1 MNTKLFLLAKAAISG
16 LSVTLLSVTLWVPH
30 TQAAPLRLAHN
41 GEVHPDKV
49 HSDKAAAKSGDNK
62 NVDGKNAPSAKQKAP
77 IHQAAP
83 HQTPASSTTYG
94 HQMPQSSQPTSR
106 TLPPLPDKLPAWM
119 NNKEQNHLFYKR
131 GVYNDDVYN
140 IRPLAL
146 DLNAVAVGHAF
157 AYEDLVTGRAA
168 TLETQTFE
176 RIKRVLKSPPK
187 FMPDE
192 ANISPTFGR
201 RYGVLEQMFDW
212 THILHAQTVDVLAS
226 TQMTPA
232 QKDKE
237 IKALWDFYFT
247 SVPYAITPLPMNM
260 EWLDSQPYSM
270 AFRRKYPKVNGLF
283 WGYHWL
289 QGAMYDGLD
298 GIRLEQQR
306 TSYEV
311 MGKRYHDIE
320 LYRTDRPFMPMFAE
334 VSPKFGAK
342 YPHIANAFD
351 NLHMLHDMV
360 NDILASDWISE
371 KQKAEQI
378 ARAMWIVSHDAH
390 RNEQPGDKG
399 EGLHDHRFMEGMP
412 GMGMMKGSTT
422 EVMYM
427 PKMGWMRMD
436 ECHHCSMPLPTG
448 ENAWRASTVS
458 AEGWTM
464 RTRCALCA
472 RDMGAESKGEAILR
486 IPLES
491 TDKTLVVLSSADGTL
506 RTVTP
511 NVLFLEEPGSHA
523 KCHEWSRAFS
533 NRAAFD
539 VWVKANPKYKAAK
552 ALTWPEWANVETA
565 DTPDTYEKPKGPVEN
580 PYEETGK
587 PETQTQKAPEK
598 KADVKKAVQE

>member
-1 MNTKLFLLAKAAISG
+1 MQIRVSHSAPITWG
-16 LSVTLLSVTLWVPH
+16 LSTLLLLM
-30 TQAAPLRLAHN
+30 QA
-41 GEVHPDKV
+41 
-49 HSDKAAAKSGDNK
+49 
-62 NVDGKNAPSAKQKAP
+62 Q
-77 IHQAAP
+77 
-83 HQTPASSTTYG
+83 SSTAQQL
-94 HQMPQSSQPTSR
+94 HKPQHLKPHNQGGETSLNTDVNQNGTGKTLR
-106 TLPPLPDKLPAWM
+106 PTLPSLPDRLPAWM
-119 NNKEQNHLFYKR
+119 DNRKQNHIFYKR
-131 GVYNDDVYN
+131 GVYNDDIYN

-157 AYEDLVTGRAA
+157 AYEDLVTGKAA
-168 TLETQTFE
+168 TLETETFN
-176 RIKRVLKSPPK
+176 RIQRVLKNPPK

-192 ANISPTFGR
+192 ANLSPTFGR

-226 TQMTPA
+226 TQLTQA

-247 SVPYAITPLPMNM
+247 NVPYAITPLPMNM

-270 AFRRKYPKVNGLF
+270 AFRQKYPKVNGLF

-298 GIRLEQQR
+298 GLTLEQQR
-306 TSYEV
+306 SSYEV
-311 MGKRYHDIE
+311 MGKRYHAEE

-334 VSPKFGAK
+334 VSPKFAAK
-342 YPHIANAFD
+342 YPYIANAFD

-360 NDILASDWISE
+360 NDILASDWMTE
-371 KQKAEQI
+371 PQKSEQI
-378 ARAMWIVSHDAH
+378 KRAMWIVSHAAH
-390 RNEQPGDKG
+390 RDEKAGDNKS
-399 EGLHDHRFMEGMP
+399 GLHDHRFMEGMP

-422 EVMYM
+422 ELMFM

-436 ECHHCSMPLPTG
+436 ECHHCSMSLPTG
-448 ENAWRASTVS
+448 ENAWRSSTVS

-491 TDKTLVVLSSADGTL
+491 PDKTLVVFSSADGTL
-506 RTVTP
+506 RTDTP
-511 NVLFLEEPGSHA
+511 HVIFLEENGSHA

-533 NRAAFD
+533 NRDAFNE
-539 VWVKANPKYKAAK
+539 WVQANPKYKDARP
-552 ALTWPEWANVETA
+552 LTWQEWSRVEPA

-580 PYEETGK
+580 PYAHTQARQEEG
-587 PETQTQKAPEK
+587 
-598 KADVKKAVQE
+598 KAVQK